1 MARSPAVSRLAPI
14 LQGFFTDRLSRQR
27 QASPHTVAAYRDSI
41 RLLVAYA
48 ANATGKQPVDLDVT
62 DLDAALIV
70 AFLTHLETARGN
82 SVTTRN
88 ARLAAIR
95 SLFRHAALQAPEDA
109 AVIARVLAIPPKRCD
124 RAIVDYLSADET
136 AALLA
141 APDRGTRLGRRD
153 HALLTLAVQT
163 GLRVSELT
171 RLHIQD
177 LHLGPGAHVGC
188 HGKGRKNRI
197 TPLTRATI
205 AVLRTWLAE
214 LAGHPSDVVFASQRG
229 SPLSRD
235 AVEYLVAKH
244 AAACPSLTGRKI
256 TPHTLR
262 HTCAMALLH
271 AGVDT
276 TVIALWLG
284 HEQTDTT
291 MIYLHADLTLKQK
304 ALDSIHPPGTP
315 PGRYRPPDAVLA
327 FLDNL

>member
-1 MARSPAVSRLAPI
+1 
-14 LQGFFTDRLSRQR
+14 
-27 QASPHTVAAYRDSI
+27 
-41 RLLVAYA
+41 
-48 ANATGKQPVDLDVT
+48 
-62 DLDAALIV
+62 
-70 AFLTHLETARGN
+70 
-82 SVTTRN
+82 
-88 ARLAAIR
+88 
-95 SLFRHAALQAPEDA
+95 
-109 AVIARVLAIPPKRCD
+109 
-124 RAIVDYLSADET
+124 
-136 AALLA
+136 
-141 APDRGTRLGRRD
+141 
-153 HALLTLAVQT
+153 
-163 GLRVSELT
+163 
-171 RLHIQD
+171 
-177 LHLGPGAHVGC
+177 
-188 HGKGRKNRI
+188 
-197 TPLTRATI
+197 
-205 AVLRTWLAE
+205 VLRTWLAE

-262 HTCAMALLH
+262 HSCAMALLH

>member
-14 LQGFFTDRLSRQR
+14 LQGFFTDRLARQR
-27 QASPHTVAAYRDSI
+27 QASPHTIATYRDSI

-62 DLDAALIV
+62 DLDATLIV
-70 AFLTHLETARGN
+70 AFLTHLETTRGN

-88 ARLAAIR
+88 TRLAAIR

-109 AVIARVLAIPPKRCD
+109 AVVQRVLAIPPKRCD
-124 RAIVDYLSADET
+124 RAIVDYLSEDET

-141 APDRGTRLGRRD
+141 APNRATWLGRRD

-171 RLHIQD
+171 RLRIQD
-177 LHLGPGAHVGC
+177 LLLGPGAHVRC
-188 HGKGRKNRI
+188 HGKGRKKRI

-214 LAGHPSDVVFASQRG
+214 RAGHPSDVVFASQRG

-262 HTCAMALLH
+262 HTCAMGLLH

-304 ALDSIHPPGTP
+304 ALDSIHPPGTS

>member
-1 MARSPAVSRLAPI
+1 VSRLAPI
-14 LQGFFTDRLSRQR
+14 LQGFFTDRLRRQR
-27 QASPHTVAAYRDSI
+27 QASPHTIAAYRDSI

-48 ANATGKQPVDLDVT
+48 ANVTGKQPVDLDVA

-70 AFLTHLETARGN
+70 AFLTHLETERGN

-88 ARLAAIR
+88 ARLAAVR
-95 SLFRHAALQAPEDA
+95 ALFRHAALQAPEDA

-124 RAIVDYLSADET
+124 RAIVDYLSEDET
-136 AALLA
+136 AALLG

-171 RLHIQD
+171 RLRIQD
-177 LHLGPGAHVGC
+177 LRLGPGAHVRC
-188 HGKGRKNRI
+188 HGKGRKGRI

-214 LAGHPSDVVFASQRG
+214 RAGHPADVVFATHHGR
-229 SPLSRD
+229 PLSRD

-244 AAACPSLTGRKI
+244 AAACPPLTGRKI

-284 HEQTDTT
+284 HEQADTT

-304 ALDSIHPPGTP
+304 ALDSLHPPDTP

>member
-88 ARLAAIR
+88 TRLAAIR

-109 AVIARVLAIPPKRCD
+109 AVIQRVLAIPPKRCD
-124 RAIVDYLSADET
+124 RAIVDYLSEDET

-171 RLHIQD
+171 RLRIQD

-188 HGKGRKNRI
+188 HGQGELRGEVPAMRVLCRAASLR
-197 TPLTRATI
+197 TTGAPFDARSSPVTYAAVAAGCPWWMTSWQGWQTTRVLRRFFAMS
-205 AVLRTWLAE
+205 AAQAGWPGPGVPRLASLRTWCTITVPGLPHSSHRRARSRRTSS
-214 LAGHPSDVVFASQRG
+214 LRG
-229 SPLSRD
+229 
-235 AVEYLVAKH
+235 
-244 AAACPSLTGRKI
+244 
-256 TPHTLR
+256 
-262 HTCAMALLH
+262 
-271 AGVDT
+271 
-276 TVIALWLG
+276 
-284 HEQTDTT
+284 
-291 MIYLHADLTLKQK
+291 
-304 ALDSIHPPGTP
+304 
-315 PGRYRPPDAVLA
+315 
-327 FLDNL
+327 

>member
-1 MARSPAVSRLAPI
+1 VSRLAPI
-14 LQGFFTDRLSRQR
+14 LQGFFTNRLSHQR
-27 QASPHTVAAYRDSI
+27 QASPHTIAAYRDSI

-109 AVIARVLAIPPKRCD
+109 AVIQRVLAIPSKRCD
-124 RAIVDYLSADET
+124 RAIVDYLSEDET

-163 GLRVSELT
+163 GLRVSELI
-171 RLHIQD
+171 RLRIQD
-177 LHLGPGAHVGC
+177 LHLGPGAHVRC

-214 LAGHPSDVVFASQRG
+214 LAGHPSDIVFATHRG

-235 AVEYLVAKH
+235 AVEHLVAKH
-244 AAACPSLTGRKI
+244 ASACPSLTGRKI

>member
-1 MARSPAVSRLAPI
+1 
-14 LQGFFTDRLSRQR
+14 
-27 QASPHTVAAYRDSI
+27 
-41 RLLVAYA
+41 
-48 ANATGKQPVDLDVT
+48 
-62 DLDAALIV
+62 V
-70 AFLTHLETARGN
+70 AFLTHLETARNN

-109 AVIARVLAIPPKRCD
+109 AVIPRVLAIPPKRCD